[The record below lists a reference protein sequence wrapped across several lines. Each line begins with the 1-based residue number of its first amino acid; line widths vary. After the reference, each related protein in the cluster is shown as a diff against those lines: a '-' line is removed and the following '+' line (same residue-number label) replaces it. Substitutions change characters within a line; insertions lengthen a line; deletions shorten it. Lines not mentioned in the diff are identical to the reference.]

1 MTRLAR
7 RRRNANRG
15 ALACVVLLPN
25 AATAAW
31 PLFGIHPVAGILSGL
46 LATALLVIAIGCCRA
61 RRRFDALA
69 FPYVLPR
76 L

>member
-7 RRRNANRG
+7 RRRNATRG
-15 ALACVVLLPN
+15 GLACVALFPN
-25 AATAAW
+25 ALFGVW
-31 PLFGIHPVAGILSGL
+31 PLFGIHPCAGILSGL
-46 LATALLVIAIGCCRA
+46 LAAALLVIAVECSRA